1 MNDESFF
8 LYIKFNITFSNAIQV
23 RRAML
28 AGVPP
33 ENISLSTQ
41 ELPADFAEFVK
52 MGVKI
57 NAW

>member
-1 MNDESFF
+1 MS
-8 LYIKFNITFSNAIQV
+8 
-23 RRAML
+23 
-28 AGVPP
+28 AGVPA